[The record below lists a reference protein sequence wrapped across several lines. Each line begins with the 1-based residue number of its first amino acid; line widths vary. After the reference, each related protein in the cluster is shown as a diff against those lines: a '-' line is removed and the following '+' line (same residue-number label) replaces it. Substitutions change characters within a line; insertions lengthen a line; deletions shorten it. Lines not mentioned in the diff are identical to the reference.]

1 MIKKLTL
8 AAVAGIALVACAPT
22 KKPVGIENV
31 KTKIPVIVEKEK
43 GVSIYSLNTAH
54 GQIKVYLPE
63 KPVIR
68 RTFSG
73 RVFALPVGLTEEEKD
88 KNLNY
93 LEGYI
98 VSLIDPNTGKEIT
111 SAKIGE
117 VLKAV
122 PEKSSTYPIVIKKG
136 EEYIAKSQVY
146 VSENPVIPEELKK
159 NPIPEYTTD
168 TIVPLKSNSVDG
180 DVSNTLAFSDIQ
192 ACVPLAEIEGFYTV
206 ASCNSMTPGL
216 NDISFYEKGKKI
228 YSGNINYVLCRIT
241 GTTKL
246 VLGQKT
252 NFKFTVEGKNL
263 SDFRVHIESEGAIE
277 VPVKDFK
284 INPYKIKV
292 SKTGGFPEKEV
303 EEYSFTVPVV
313 AKTPGSFKIRCEPQK
328 SF

>member
-117 VLKAV
+117 VLEAV

-180 DVSNTLAFSDIQ
+180 
-192 ACVPLAEIEGFYTV
+192 
-206 ASCNSMTPGL
+206 
-216 NDISFYEKGKKI
+216 
-228 YSGNINYVLCRIT
+228 
-241 GTTKL
+241 
-246 VLGQKT
+246 
-252 NFKFTVEGKNL
+252 
-263 SDFRVHIESEGAIE
+263 
-277 VPVKDFK
+277 KDFK

-292 SKTGGFPEKEV
+292 SKTGSFPEKEV